1 MPQKGNFSRLAE
13 MYSLE
18 NRCLFNTICPC
29 QVFNPSVI
37 LYRSTPLQNWG
48 ETLSR
53 PRATVAWPESF
64 GSLDVAHCANVHT
77 IGGKWAYSWEFYLFL
92 PQAPTTR
99 HIKLICFKCTAS
111 AFPPRIFC
119 SLDSFVPST
128 CTANVIFRGQ
138 LGIYISV
145 YIYTYRDCRR
155 QNLCPLMW
163 ATFPWSNGVLDFR
176 HCPLS
181 RNQSVRAVHLA
192 DLWQNCIIKNQYT
205 QI

>member
-1 MPQKGNFSRLAE
+1 MPQNGNFSRLAE

-18 NRCLFNTICPC
+18 NRSLFNTICPC
-29 QVFNPSVI
+29 QVFNPSVSR
-37 LYRSTPLQNWG
+37 YRSTPLQNWG

-53 PRATVAWPESF
+53 PRATAAWPESF

-111 AFPPRIFC
+111 SFPPRIFC
-119 SLDSFVPST
+119 SLNSFVPST

-138 LGIYISV
+138 LGIYISA
-145 YIYTYRDCRR
+145 YICIYLQGLPQTEFMPI
-155 QNLCPLMW
+155 NVGHIPLVKW
-163 ATFPWSNGVLDFR
+163 SPRLQTLPTFS
-176 HCPLS
+176 
-181 RNQSVRAVHLA
+181 QSVGQSCTSSGFMAKSV
-192 DLWQNCIIKNQYT
+192 
-205 QI
+205 